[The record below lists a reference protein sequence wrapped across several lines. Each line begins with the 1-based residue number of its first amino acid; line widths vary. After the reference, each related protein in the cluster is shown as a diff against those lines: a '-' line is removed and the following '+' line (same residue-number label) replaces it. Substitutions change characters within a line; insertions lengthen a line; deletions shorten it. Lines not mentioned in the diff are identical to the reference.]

1 MCPFNSRRFL
11 VAFFIA
17 ISVFGAYGQSHF
29 TFTAN
34 TGDNMTV
41 LVQAAINPVI
51 DGSAIA
57 NGDEIGVFTPAG
69 LCVGAVAWNGVNTA
83 LAVWGDNDQTVPID
97 GCVAGELLSYKV
109 WDASA
114 AKEAPATVAY
124 ASGGPDYSVDGMA
137 VLASLSATT
146 PPSTP
151 ILNSP
156 TDAAANQLTSLTLS
170 WNTATGAATYHVQ
183 VSTSNIFAS
192 ILLEDSTLVT
202 TSRAVTGLSNNTVYY
217 WRVRAKNAGGVS
229 AWASAWSFTTIIAA
243 PAVPLLAL
251 PTDATTGQTLS
262 PTLSWNTATGAATYH
277 VQVSTSNIF
286 ASILLEDS
294 TLVTT
299 SRAVTGLS
307 NNTVYYWRVR
317 AKNAGGVSAW
327 ASAWS
332 FTTIIAA
339 PAVPLLALPT
349 DATTGQTLSPT
360 LSWNTATGA
369 ATYHVQVSTSNIFA
383 SILLEDST
391 LVTTSR
397 AVTGLSNNTVYY
409 WRVRAKNAG
418 GVSAWASAWSFTTI
432 IAAPAVPLLALPTD
446 ATTGQTLSPTLS
458 WNTATGAA
466 TYHVQVSTSNIFA
479 SILLED
485 STLVTTSRAV
495 TGLSNNTVY
504 YWRVRAK
511 NAGGVSAWASA
522 WSFTTIIAAPA
533 VPLLALPTD
542 ATTGQ
547 TLSPTLSWNTATGAA
562 TYHVQ
567 VSTSNIFASI
577 LLEDST
583 LVTTSR
589 AVTGLSNNTVYY
601 WRVRAK
607 NAGGV
612 SAWASAWSFTTIIA
626 APAVPLLALPTDATT
641 GQTLSPTLSW
651 NTATGAATYHVQ
663 VSTSNIFASI
673 LLEDSTLVTTSR
685 AVTGLSNNTVYYWRV
700 RAKNAGGVSAWA
712 SAWSFT
718 TIIAAPAVPLLAL
731 PTDATTG
738 QTLSPPLSWNTA
750 TGAATYHVQVSTS
763 NIFASILLEDSTLV
777 TTSRAV
783 TGLSN
788 SAVYYW
794 RVRAKNAGGVS
805 AWASAWSFTTIIAA
819 PAVPLLTL
827 PANGATGQSAS
838 PTLSWNTVTGAATYH
853 VQVST
858 SNPSASI
865 LLKDSTLTATS
876 KTITGLDN
884 NLTHYWRV
892 RAKNAGNVSAWA
904 SPWSFATA
912 KIGLFPVSAGWN
924 MISLNIPPQDSS
936 AGALLGPL
944 HGIVLSKNNLGQ
956 IYWPAYGINTIGN
969 LATGPGYTLY
979 TDSVDTIRTW
989 VRVST
994 RFPRPLPWPPG
1005 GT

>member
-41 LVQAAINPVI
+41 LVQAAINPAI

-397 AVTGLSNNTVYY
+397 AVTGLSNGTVYY
-409 WRVRAKNAG
+409 WRVQAKNAG
-418 GVSAWASAWSFTTI
+418 GVSAWASAWSFTTAKSGI
-432 IAAPAVPLLALPTD
+432 VP
-446 ATTGQTLSPTLS
+446 
-458 WNTATGAA
+458 
-466 TYHVQVSTSNIFA
+466 I
-479 SILLED
+479 
-485 STLVTTSRAV
+485 
-495 TGLSNNTVY
+495 
-504 YWRVRAK
+504 
-511 NAGGVSAWASA
+511 
-522 WSFTTIIAAPA
+522 
-533 VPLLALPTD
+533 
-542 ATTGQ
+542 
-547 TLSPTLSWNTATGAA
+547 
-562 TYHVQ
+562 
-567 VSTSNIFASI
+567 
-577 LLEDST
+577 
-583 LVTTSR
+583 
-589 AVTGLSNNTVYY
+589 
-601 WRVRAK
+601 
-607 NAGGV
+607 
-612 SAWASAWSFTTIIA
+612 
-626 APAVPLLALPTDATT
+626 
-641 GQTLSPTLSW
+641 
-651 NTATGAATYHVQ
+651 
-663 VSTSNIFASI
+663 
-673 LLEDSTLVTTSR
+673 
-685 AVTGLSNNTVYYWRV
+685 
-700 RAKNAGGVSAWA
+700 
-712 SAWSFT
+712 
-718 TIIAAPAVPLLAL
+718 
-731 PTDATTG
+731 
-738 QTLSPPLSWNTA
+738 
-750 TGAATYHVQVSTS
+750 
-763 NIFASILLEDSTLV
+763 
-777 TTSRAV
+777 
-783 TGLSN
+783 
-788 SAVYYW
+788 
-794 RVRAKNAGGVS
+794 
-805 AWASAWSFTTIIAA
+805 
-819 PAVPLLTL
+819 
-827 PANGATGQSAS
+827 
-838 PTLSWNTVTGAATYH
+838 
-853 VQVST
+853 
-858 SNPSASI
+858 
-865 LLKDSTLTATS
+865 
-876 KTITGLDN
+876 
-884 NLTHYWRV
+884 
-892 RAKNAGNVSAWA
+892 
-904 SPWSFATA
+904 
-912 KIGLFPVSAGWN
+912 SAGWN
-924 MISLNIPPQDSS
+924 MISLNVHPQDSS
-936 AGALLGPL
+936 ATSLLGPL
-944 HGIVLSKNNLGQ
+944 HGFVLSKNNLGQ
-956 IYWPAYGINTIGN
+956 IYWPAYGINTLGHIATGQGYQVYSDSLDTLWALGSRIDAVFTPLSLSTGWNMIGYLPETDIPIATALSTISAQITLVKNNFGDIYWPDYAISMIGN
-969 LATGPGYTLY
+969 MKVGQGYKIHMKSDATLTYPASGKVLAGTQELLTLPKAGYYLPDLNTGNNASLLSNQVILNGAIAPDNSEIGAFNEKGILVGAGVIIHGMTAFSIWG
-979 TDSVDTIRTW
+979 DNARTPEKDGCIAAEKITFRLW
-989 VRVST
+989 DGAQEYPAEFEGSAAVSYKEDGLFIGKLT
-994 RFPRPLPWPPG
+994 VSNVLSITKFALKDAYPNPFG
-1005 GT
+1005 GQ

>member
-41 LVQAAINPVI
+41 LVQAAINPAI

-202 TSRAVTGLSNNTVYY
+202 TSRAVTGLSN
-217 WRVRAKNAGGVS
+217 
-229 AWASAWSFTTIIAA
+229 
-243 PAVPLLAL
+243 
-251 PTDATTGQTLS
+251 
-262 PTLSWNTATGAATYH
+262 
-277 VQVSTSNIF
+277 
-286 ASILLEDS
+286 
-294 TLVTT
+294 
-299 SRAVTGLS
+299 
-307 NNTVYYWRVR
+307 
-317 AKNAGGVSAW
+317 
-327 ASAWS
+327 
-332 FTTIIAA
+332 
-339 PAVPLLALPT
+339 
-349 DATTGQTLSPT
+349 
-360 LSWNTATGA
+360 
-369 ATYHVQVSTSNIFA
+369 
-383 SILLEDST
+383 
-391 LVTTSR
+391 
-397 AVTGLSNNTVYY
+397 
-409 WRVRAKNAG
+409 
-418 GVSAWASAWSFTTI
+418 
-432 IAAPAVPLLALPTD
+432 
-446 ATTGQTLSPTLS
+446 
-458 WNTATGAA
+458 
-466 TYHVQVSTSNIFA
+466 
-479 SILLED
+479 
-485 STLVTTSRAV
+485 
-495 TGLSNNTVY
+495 
-504 YWRVRAK
+504 
-511 NAGGVSAWASA
+511 
-522 WSFTTIIAAPA
+522 
-533 VPLLALPTD
+533 
-542 ATTGQ
+542 
-547 TLSPTLSWNTATGAA
+547 
-562 TYHVQ
+562 
-567 VSTSNIFASI
+567 
-577 LLEDST
+577 
-583 LVTTSR
+583 
-589 AVTGLSNNTVYY
+589 
-601 WRVRAK
+601 
-607 NAGGV
+607 
-612 SAWASAWSFTTIIA
+612 
-626 APAVPLLALPTDATT
+626 
-641 GQTLSPTLSW
+641 
-651 NTATGAATYHVQ
+651 
-663 VSTSNIFASI
+663 
-673 LLEDSTLVTTSR
+673 
-685 AVTGLSNNTVYYWRV
+685 
-700 RAKNAGGVSAWA
+700 
-712 SAWSFT
+712 
-718 TIIAAPAVPLLAL
+718 
-731 PTDATTG
+731 
-738 QTLSPPLSWNTA
+738 
-750 TGAATYHVQVSTS
+750 
-763 NIFASILLEDSTLV
+763 
-777 TTSRAV
+777 
-783 TGLSN
+783 

-858 SNPSASI
+858 SNTFASI
-865 LLKDSTLTATS
+865 LLEDSTLTATS

-924 MISLNIPPQDSS
+924 MISLNIHPQDSS

-969 LATGPGYTLY
+969 LATGQGYTLY
-979 TDSVDTIRTW
+979 TDSVDTIRTLGPGIDA
-989 VRVST
+989 VST
-994 RFPRPLPWPPG
+994 PLALAAGWNMIGYLPENDMPVATALSAIVAQTTIVKNSRGDIYWPDYSISTIGNMKVGQGYKIHMKSSATLTYPALGKSLVGAHELLAPPEAVHYLLKLNTGNTASVLSNMVIVNGTIAPDNSEIGAFDEKGVLVGAGVVIHGITVFSVWGDNAQTPKKDGCIAAEKIMFRLWDGAQEYPATFEGPTAVSYQEDGLFIGRLTVPEALSITKFALEDAYPNPFG
-1005 GT
+1005 GQVQILFDVPALGGLDRQNIDVAVYDVRGRLVHQVAKGRYKASRYRTYWKGQDDKGAALGCGIYIIRMKARNFSKNLKLVRLK

>member
-114 AKEAPATVAY
+114 AKEAPVTVAY
-124 ASGGPDYSVDGMA
+124 ASGVPDYSVDGMA
-137 VLASLSATT
+137 VLASLSATP

-156 TDAAANQLTSLTLS
+156 TDAAANQLTSLT
-170 WNTATGAATYHVQ
+170 
-183 VSTSNIFAS
+183 
-192 ILLEDSTLVT
+192 
-202 TSRAVTGLSNNTVYY
+202 
-217 WRVRAKNAGGVS
+217 
-229 AWASAWSFTTIIAA
+229 
-243 PAVPLLAL
+243 
-251 PTDATTGQTLS
+251 
-262 PTLSWNTATGAATYH
+262 
-277 VQVSTSNIF
+277 
-286 ASILLEDS
+286 
-294 TLVTT
+294 
-299 SRAVTGLS
+299 
-307 NNTVYYWRVR
+307 
-317 AKNAGGVSAW
+317 
-327 ASAWS
+327 
-332 FTTIIAA
+332 
-339 PAVPLLALPT
+339 
-349 DATTGQTLSPT
+349 
-360 LSWNTATGA
+360 
-369 ATYHVQVSTSNIFA
+369 
-383 SILLEDST
+383 
-391 LVTTSR
+391 
-397 AVTGLSNNTVYY
+397 
-409 WRVRAKNAG
+409 
-418 GVSAWASAWSFTTI
+418 
-432 IAAPAVPLLALPTD
+432 
-446 ATTGQTLSPTLS
+446 
-458 WNTATGAA
+458 
-466 TYHVQVSTSNIFA
+466 
-479 SILLED
+479 
-485 STLVTTSRAV
+485 
-495 TGLSNNTVY
+495 
-504 YWRVRAK
+504 
-511 NAGGVSAWASA
+511 
-522 WSFTTIIAAPA
+522 
-533 VPLLALPTD
+533 
-542 ATTGQ
+542 
-547 TLSPTLSWNTATGAA
+547 
-562 TYHVQ
+562 
-567 VSTSNIFASI
+567 
-577 LLEDST
+577 
-583 LVTTSR
+583 
-589 AVTGLSNNTVYY
+589 
-601 WRVRAK
+601 
-607 NAGGV
+607 
-612 SAWASAWSFTTIIA
+612 
-626 APAVPLLALPTDATT
+626 
-641 GQTLSPTLSW
+641 
-651 NTATGAATYHVQ
+651 
-663 VSTSNIFASI
+663 
-673 LLEDSTLVTTSR
+673 
-685 AVTGLSNNTVYYWRV
+685 
-700 RAKNAGGVSAWA
+700 
-712 SAWSFT
+712 
-718 TIIAAPAVPLLAL
+718 
-731 PTDATTG
+731 
-738 QTLSPPLSWNTA
+738 LSWNTA

-853 VQVST
+853 VQVFT
-858 SNPSASI
+858 RNTFAYI
-865 LLKDSTLTATS
+865 LLEDSNLTATY

-924 MISLNIPPQDSS
+924 MISLNIHPQDSS

-979 TDSVDTIRTW
+979 TDSVDTIRTLGPGIDA
-989 VRVST
+989 VST
-994 RFPRPLPWPPG
+994 PLALAAGWNMIGYLPENDMPVATALSAIVAQTTIVKNSRGDISWPDYSISTIGNMKVGQGYKIHMKSSATLTYPALGKSLVGAHELLAPPEAVHYLLKLNTGNTASVLSNMVIVNGTIAPVNSEIGAFDEKGVLVGAGVVIHGITVFSVWGDNAQTPKKDGCIAAEKIMFRLWDGAQEYPATFEGPTAVSYQEDGLFIGRLTVPEALSITKFALEDAYPNPFG
-1005 GT
+1005 GQVQILFDVPALGGLDRQNIDVAVYDVRGRLVHQVAKGRYKASRYRTYWKGQDDKGAALGCGIYIIRMKARNFSKNLKLVRLK

>member
-41 LVQAAINPVI
+41 LVQAAINPAI

-114 AKEAPATVAY
+114 AKEAPVTVAY
-124 ASGGPDYSVDGMA
+124 ASGVPDYSVDGMA

-202 TSRAVTGLSNNTVYY
+202 TSRAVTGLSNSAVYY

-277 VQVSTSNIF
+277 VQVSTSNTF
-286 ASILLEDS
+286 ASILLE
-294 TLVTT
+294 
-299 SRAVTGLS
+299 
-307 NNTVYYWRVR
+307 
-317 AKNAGGVSAW
+317 
-327 ASAWS
+327 
-332 FTTIIAA
+332 
-339 PAVPLLALPT
+339 
-349 DATTGQTLSPT
+349 
-360 LSWNTATGA
+360 
-369 ATYHVQVSTSNIFA
+369 
-383 SILLEDST
+383 
-391 LVTTSR
+391 
-397 AVTGLSNNTVYY
+397 
-409 WRVRAKNAG
+409 
-418 GVSAWASAWSFTTI
+418 
-432 IAAPAVPLLALPTD
+432 
-446 ATTGQTLSPTLS
+446 
-458 WNTATGAA
+458 
-466 TYHVQVSTSNIFA
+466 
-479 SILLED
+479 
-485 STLVTTSRAV
+485 
-495 TGLSNNTVY
+495 
-504 YWRVRAK
+504 
-511 NAGGVSAWASA
+511 
-522 WSFTTIIAAPA
+522 
-533 VPLLALPTD
+533 
-542 ATTGQ
+542 
-547 TLSPTLSWNTATGAA
+547 
-562 TYHVQ
+562 
-567 VSTSNIFASI
+567 
-577 LLEDST
+577 
-583 LVTTSR
+583 
-589 AVTGLSNNTVYY
+589 
-601 WRVRAK
+601 
-607 NAGGV
+607 
-612 SAWASAWSFTTIIA
+612 
-626 APAVPLLALPTDATT
+626 
-641 GQTLSPTLSW
+641 
-651 NTATGAATYHVQ
+651 
-663 VSTSNIFASI
+663 
-673 LLEDSTLVTTSR
+673 
-685 AVTGLSNNTVYYWRV
+685 
-700 RAKNAGGVSAWA
+700 
-712 SAWSFT
+712 
-718 TIIAAPAVPLLAL
+718 
-731 PTDATTG
+731 
-738 QTLSPPLSWNTA
+738 
-750 TGAATYHVQVSTS
+750 
-763 NIFASILLEDSTLV
+763 
-777 TTSRAV
+777 
-783 TGLSN
+783 
-788 SAVYYW
+788 
-794 RVRAKNAGGVS
+794 
-805 AWASAWSFTTIIAA
+805 
-819 PAVPLLTL
+819 
-827 PANGATGQSAS
+827 
-838 PTLSWNTVTGAATYH
+838 
-853 VQVST
+853 
-858 SNPSASI
+858 
-865 LLKDSTLTATS
+865 DSTLTATS

-924 MISLNIPPQDSS
+924 MISLNIHPQDSS

-969 LATGPGYTLY
+969 LATGQGYTLY
-979 TDSVDTIRTW
+979 TDSVDTIRTLGPGIDA
-989 VRVST
+989 VST
-994 RFPRPLPWPPG
+994 PLALAAGWNMIGYLPENDMPVATALSAIVAQTTIVKNSRGDIYWPDYSISTIGNMKVGQGYKIHMKSSATLTYPALGKSLVGAHELLAPPEAVHYLLKLNTGNTASVLSNMVIVNGTIAPDNSEIGAFDEKGVLVGAGVVIHGITVFSVWGDNAQTPKKDGCIAAEKIMFRLWDGAQEYPATFEGPTAVSYQEDGLFIGRLTVPEALSITKFALEDAYPNPFG
-1005 GT
+1005 GQVQILFDVPALGGLDRQNIDVAVYDVRGRLVHQVAKGRYKASRYRTYWKGQDDKGAALGCGIYIIRMKARNFSKNLKLVRLK

>member
-114 AKEAPATVAY
+114 AKEAPVTVAY
-124 ASGGPDYSVDGMA
+124 ASGVPDYSVDGMA

-349 DATTGQTLSPT
+349 DATTGQSLSPT
-360 LSWNTATGA
+360 LAWTTASGA
-369 ATYHVQVSTSNIFA
+369 APYHVQVSTSNIFA
-383 SILLEDST
+383 SIL
-391 LVTTSR
+391 V
-397 AVTGLSNNTVYY
+397 
-409 WRVRAKNAG
+409 
-418 GVSAWASAWSFTTI
+418 
-432 IAAPAVPLLALPTD
+432 
-446 ATTGQTLSPTLS
+446 
-458 WNTATGAA
+458 
-466 TYHVQVSTSNIFA
+466 
-479 SILLED
+479 
-485 STLVTTSRAV
+485 
-495 TGLSNNTVY
+495 
-504 YWRVRAK
+504 
-511 NAGGVSAWASA
+511 
-522 WSFTTIIAAPA
+522 
-533 VPLLALPTD
+533 
-542 ATTGQ
+542 
-547 TLSPTLSWNTATGAA
+547 
-562 TYHVQ
+562 
-567 VSTSNIFASI
+567 
-577 LLEDST
+577 
-583 LVTTSR
+583 
-589 AVTGLSNNTVYY
+589 
-601 WRVRAK
+601 
-607 NAGGV
+607 
-612 SAWASAWSFTTIIA
+612 
-626 APAVPLLALPTDATT
+626 
-641 GQTLSPTLSW
+641 
-651 NTATGAATYHVQ
+651 
-663 VSTSNIFASI
+663 
-673 LLEDSTLVTTSR
+673 
-685 AVTGLSNNTVYYWRV
+685 
-700 RAKNAGGVSAWA
+700 
-712 SAWSFT
+712 
-718 TIIAAPAVPLLAL
+718 
-731 PTDATTG
+731 
-738 QTLSPPLSWNTA
+738 
-750 TGAATYHVQVSTS
+750 
-763 NIFASILLEDSTLV
+763 EDSTLV

-788 SAVYYW
+788 SAVYYR

-858 SNPSASI
+858 SNTFASI
-865 LLKDSTLTATS
+865 LLEDSTLTATS

-924 MISLNIPPQDSS
+924 MISLNIHPQDSS

-969 LATGPGYTLY
+969 LATGQGYTLY
-979 TDSVDTIRTW
+979 TDSVDTIRTLGPGIDA
-989 VRVST
+989 VST
-994 RFPRPLPWPPG
+994 PLALAAGWNMIGYLPENDMPVATALSAIVAQTTIVKNSRGDIYWPDYSISTIGNMKVGQGYKIHMKSSATLTYPALGKSLVGAHELLAPPEAVHYLLKLNTGNTASVLSNMVIVNGTIAPDNSEIGAFDEKGVLVGAG
-1005 GT
+1005 GVIHGITVFSVWGDNAQTPKKDGCIAAEKIMFRLWDGAQEYPATFEGPTAVSYQEDGLFIGRLTVPEALSITKFALEDAYPNPFGGQVQILFDVPALGGLDRQNIDVAVYDVRGRLVHQVAKGRYQASRYRTYWKGQDDKGAALGCGIYIIRMKARNFSKNLKLVRLK

>member
-41 LVQAAINPVI
+41 LVQAAINPAI

-202 TSRAVTGLSNNTVYY
+202 TSRAVTGLSN
-217 WRVRAKNAGGVS
+217 
-229 AWASAWSFTTIIAA
+229 
-243 PAVPLLAL
+243 
-251 PTDATTGQTLS
+251 
-262 PTLSWNTATGAATYH
+262 
-277 VQVSTSNIF
+277 
-286 ASILLEDS
+286 
-294 TLVTT
+294 
-299 SRAVTGLS
+299 
-307 NNTVYYWRVR
+307 
-317 AKNAGGVSAW
+317 
-327 ASAWS
+327 
-332 FTTIIAA
+332 
-339 PAVPLLALPT
+339 
-349 DATTGQTLSPT
+349 
-360 LSWNTATGA
+360 
-369 ATYHVQVSTSNIFA
+369 
-383 SILLEDST
+383 
-391 LVTTSR
+391 
-397 AVTGLSNNTVYY
+397 
-409 WRVRAKNAG
+409 
-418 GVSAWASAWSFTTI
+418 
-432 IAAPAVPLLALPTD
+432 
-446 ATTGQTLSPTLS
+446 
-458 WNTATGAA
+458 
-466 TYHVQVSTSNIFA
+466 
-479 SILLED
+479 
-485 STLVTTSRAV
+485 
-495 TGLSNNTVY
+495 
-504 YWRVRAK
+504 
-511 NAGGVSAWASA
+511 
-522 WSFTTIIAAPA
+522 
-533 VPLLALPTD
+533 
-542 ATTGQ
+542 
-547 TLSPTLSWNTATGAA
+547 
-562 TYHVQ
+562 
-567 VSTSNIFASI
+567 
-577 LLEDST
+577 
-583 LVTTSR
+583 
-589 AVTGLSNNTVYY
+589 
-601 WRVRAK
+601 
-607 NAGGV
+607 
-612 SAWASAWSFTTIIA
+612 
-626 APAVPLLALPTDATT
+626 
-641 GQTLSPTLSW
+641 
-651 NTATGAATYHVQ
+651 
-663 VSTSNIFASI
+663 
-673 LLEDSTLVTTSR
+673 
-685 AVTGLSNNTVYYWRV
+685 
-700 RAKNAGGVSAWA
+700 
-712 SAWSFT
+712 
-718 TIIAAPAVPLLAL
+718 
-731 PTDATTG
+731 
-738 QTLSPPLSWNTA
+738 
-750 TGAATYHVQVSTS
+750 
-763 NIFASILLEDSTLV
+763 
-777 TTSRAV
+777 
-783 TGLSN
+783 

-858 SNPSASI
+858 SNTFASI
-865 LLKDSTLTATS
+865 LLEDSTLTATS

-924 MISLNIPPQDSS
+924 MISLNIHPQDSS

-969 LATGPGYTLY
+969 LATGQGYTLY
-979 TDSVDTIRTW
+979 TDSVDTIRTLGPGIDA
-989 VRVST
+989 VST
-994 RFPRPLPWPPG
+994 PLALAAGWNMIGYLPENDMPVATALSAIVAQTTIVKNSRGDIYWPDYSISTIGNMKVGQGYKIHMKSSATLTYPALGKSLVGAHELLAPPEAVHYLLKLNTGNTASVLSNMVIVNGTIAPDNSEIGAFDEKGVLVGAGVVIHGITVFSVWGDNAQTPKKDGCIAAEKIMFRLWDGAQEYPATFEGPTAVSYQEDGLFIGRLTVPEALSITKFALEDAYPNPFG
-1005 GT
+1005 GQVQILFDVPALGGLDRQNIDVAVYDVRGRLVHQVAKGRYKDSRYRTYWKGQDDKGAALGCGIYIIRMKARNFSKNLKLVRLK